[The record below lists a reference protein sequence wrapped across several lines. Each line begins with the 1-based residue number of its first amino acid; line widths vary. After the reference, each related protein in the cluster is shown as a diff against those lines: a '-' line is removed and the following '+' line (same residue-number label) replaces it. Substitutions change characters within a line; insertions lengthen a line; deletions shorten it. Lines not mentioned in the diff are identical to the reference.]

1 MRPARILL
9 TGAGGFVGR
18 HLLPALRAAFPEAV
32 LIGATRRA
40 DEGRAPGSDE
50 ALALDLDQ
58 LGTLPD
64 AVAAARPDAVLHL
77 AARADVGASFRDPLA
92 AWRTNLMGTVGLAE
106 AVLRVAPRAP
116 FLMASSGEVYGL
128 AFRAGT
134 PVAEDTTPA
143 PANPYAASKAAADLA
158 LGEMALRGLRAIRM
172 RPFTHTGAG
181 QSDGFVVAAFAHQ
194 VARIEAGL
202 QPPLLQTGALD
213 RWRDFL
219 DVRDVCSAYVTAL
232 ARADDLAP
240 GMALNICSGTP
251 RRIGDMLDS
260 LLRLSGV
267 EARVEQEAARLR
279 PTDVERVL
287 GDCSRARAVLGWA
300 PAIPWEET
308 LATVLADWRE
318 RVAQGRVA
326 PGPLSARQ
334 HAQMPRQHLGRAP
347 PGHRLEPVPD
357 CRLPLGD

>member
-1 MRPARILL
+1 VRPARILL

-18 HLLPALRAAFPEAV
+18 HLLPALRAAFPDAV

-40 DEGRAPGSDE
+40 DEGAVPGSDE
-50 ALALDLDQ
+50 AIALDLDH
-58 LGTLPD
+58 LASLPD
-64 AVAAARPDAVLHL
+64 VVSAARPDAILHL
-77 AARADVGASFRDPLA
+77 AARADVGASFRNPLA
-92 AWRTNLMGTVGLAE
+92 VWQTNLMGTVGLAE
-106 AVLRVAPRAP
+106 AVLRVAPGAP

-128 AFRAGT
+128 AFRSGL
-134 PVAEDTTPA
+134 PVGEDTTPI

-194 VARIEAGL
+194 IARIEAGL
-202 QPPLLQTGALD
+202 QPPVLRTGALD

-232 ARADDLAP
+232 GKADDLTP
-240 GMALNICSGTP
+240 GIALNICSGTP
-251 RRIGDMLDS
+251 RRIGDMLQS

-287 GDCSRARAVLGWA
+287 GDNARARDILGWA
-300 PAIPWEET
+300 PAIPWDET
-308 LATVLADWRE
+308 LVSVLEDWRS
-318 RVAQGRVA
+318 RVAAGR
-326 PGPLSARQ
+326 
-334 HAQMPRQHLGRAP
+334 
-347 PGHRLEPVPD
+347 
-357 CRLPLGD
+357 